1 MTHNT
6 ENVANLERQKKLCK
20 KYKVDFEKVKEVNSR
35 IAFLLQKDMKKET
48 LVTIH
53 EAYTNIQR
61 NMKYWQEIWN
71 LSASSTIN
79 LTPKQKK
86 LLELF
91 LYLVLSEGVF
101 SEIVQAIVFI
111 LMESHH
117 DIYNPERM
125 RFVENYEEL
134 DKVTLYV
141 KLQFIEKHGLK
152 FIADAID
159 RKLRNSI
166 AHLGFIVEE
175 EGSILDT
182 RTGKLTKDLKKKTNY
197 LGCIC
202 AVTIH
207 LIGDWLIRKDSQI
220 Q

>member
-1 MTHNT
+1 MNH
-6 ENVANLERQKKLCK
+6 EKIGVDYLEEQKRLCEE
-20 KYKVDFEKVKEVNSR
+20 YKVDFRKVEELNSKL
-35 IAFLLQKDMKKET
+35 AALLQKVVEIEKLFE
-48 LVTIH
+48 VS
-53 EAYTNIQR
+53 ANVSR
-61 NMKYWQEIWN
+61 NMEYWVEIWN
-71 LSASSTIN
+71 LSTSSAIN
-79 LTPKQKK
+79 LTPKQKS
-86 LLELF
+86 LQELF

-101 SEIVQAIVFI
+101 SELVQAIVFI

-166 AHLGFIVEE
+166 AHLEFIVKDD
-175 EGSILDT
+175 GNIFDRKT
-182 RTGKLTKDLKKKTNY
+182 RKITKDVREKSDS
-197 LGCIC
+197 LGFVC
-202 AVTIH
+202 AVTMHAIYGF
-207 LIGDWLIRKDSQI
+207 LEKAKRLR
-220 Q
+220 